1 MSTII
6 NESSLGN
13 IIIVTGSFVLLL
25 LLIKVFAWQQITGIF
40 SARSEKISSDIDG
53 AEIARQKAEELA
65 NKRELELSNAKNEG
79 IQIIED
85 AKGVG
90 QNKSQQIITSAH
102 EEANRIKDKANQ
114 DIEQSKAEALASVK
128 GDVADL
134 SVLLAEKILNKQLDK
149 ESQSQLIDTYLD
161 KLGEV

>member
-1 MSTII
+1 MSMII

-40 SARSEKISSDIDG
+40 SARSEKISNDMDT
-53 AEIARQKAEELA
+53 AESARQRAEELA
-65 NKRELELSNAKNEG
+65 KKREVELLAAKDEG
-79 IQIIED
+79 NQIIED

-90 QNKSQQIITSAH
+90 QNKSDQIISIAH
-102 EEANRIKDKANQ
+102 EEAKRIKDKANQ
-114 DIEQSKAEALASVK
+114 EIEQNKAEVLSSIK

-134 SVLLAEKILNKQLDK
+134 SVLLAEKILSKQLDK
-149 ESQSQLIDTYLD
+149 ESHHQLIDRYLD
-161 KLGEV
+161 KLGEQ